1 MDEEKVLAFRDWPT
15 TNFVT
20 EVRSFHGLAKFYRRF
35 VKDFSTIAIP
45 LDLILKSLL
54 MKTQMQVK
62 MTMILHLLVKE
73 LDIVSDILIVIL
85 HDNSLVLF

>member
-1 MDEEKVLAFRDWPT
+1 
-15 TNFVT
+15 
-20 EVRSFHGLAKFYRRF
+20 

-73 LDIVSDILIVIL
+73 LDIISNILIVIL
-85 HDNSLVLF
+85 HDNSVRVSYIKFGLILISFA

>member
-1 MDEEKVLAFRDWPT
+1 
-15 TNFVT
+15 
-20 EVRSFHGLAKFYRRF
+20 

-73 LDIVSDILIVIL
+73 LDIVSNILIVIL
-85 HDNSLVLF
+85 HDNSMRASYIKFGLILISFA

>member
-1 MDEEKVLAFRDWPT
+1 M
-15 TNFVT
+15 
-20 EVRSFHGLAKFYRRF
+20 
-35 VKDFSTIAIP
+35 KDFSTIAIP

-73 LDIVSDILIVIL
+73 LDIISNILIVIL
-85 HDNSLVLF
+85 HDNSVRVSYIKFGLILISFA